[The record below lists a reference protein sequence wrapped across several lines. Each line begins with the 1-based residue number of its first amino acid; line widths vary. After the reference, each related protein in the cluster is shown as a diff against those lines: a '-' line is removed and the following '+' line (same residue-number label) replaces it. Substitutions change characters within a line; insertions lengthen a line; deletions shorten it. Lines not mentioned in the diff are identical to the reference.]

1 MRTFLLILIPV
12 LGVAAFFA
20 LPAAVALSR
29 TETDRTGGAG
39 TIPQQ
44 RDRRAGGDA

>member
-1 MRTFLLILIPV
+1 VRTFLLILVSV
-12 LGVAAFFA
+12 LGVAAFFL
-20 LPAAVALSR
+20 LPAAVVLSR